1 MRQFGVQTN
10 EIAPIFSGDE
20 KILQSFHEQGTRTAS
35 KFGEAFS
42 CLMQNVAW
50 RLIAFHRVKYSTLL
64 YYISFLSR
72 HRNIENNTDNQCKE
86 PMKMTKIVELGN
98 LLGQIRSWDRQ
109 RQLKFGPNIS
119 KVKKDEEW
127 GGCGEA
133 GWGGREWKT
142 SVCSIAF
149 SSAIICSR
157 DDHNSRWSAI
167 LSAVLRGLCFN
178 LGICFFSLKQ
188 TKVDCFYNCH
198 TFKRKRSLG
207 TQNKRAVPS
216 KISDSLS

>member
-1 MRQFGVQTN
+1 MNLFMVGRFSETIWTH
-10 EIAPIFSGDE
+10 EIAPIFSEDE
-20 KILQSFHEQGTRTAS
+20 KILQSFLEQGTRTAS
-35 KFGEAFS
+35 KFGEAS
-42 CLMQNVAW
+42 LRLMQNVAW
-50 RLIAFHRVKYSTLL
+50 RLIAFHRVKNSTLL

-133 GWGGREWKT
+133 GWGGRE
-142 SVCSIAF
+142 
-149 SSAIICSR
+149 
-157 DDHNSRWSAI
+157 
-167 LSAVLRGLCFN
+167 
-178 LGICFFSLKQ
+178 
-188 TKVDCFYNCH
+188 
-198 TFKRKRSLG
+198 
-207 TQNKRAVPS
+207 
-216 KISDSLS
+216 

>member
-64 YYISFLSR
+64 CYISFLSR
-72 HRNIENNTDNQCKE
+72 HRNIDNNTDNQCKE

-109 RQLKFGPNIS
+109 RQLKLGPNIS
-119 KVKKDEEW
+119 MVKKDGEW
-127 GGCGEA
+127 GDVGRRDGGEGSERLA
-133 GWGGREWKT
+133 
-142 SVCSIAF
+142 SAALLSPQQ
-149 SSAIICSR
+149 SSAR
-157 DDHNSRWSAI
+157 AMTTI
-167 LSAVLRGLCFN
+167 LVGFSPYCLLFLSDLCFN

-188 TKVDCFYNCH
+188 TNVDCFFIIATH
-198 TFKRKRSLG
+198 SRGKEVW
-207 TQNKRAVPS
+207 VP
-216 KISDSLS
+216 KIRELYQAKFRIL

>member
-35 KFGEAFS
+35 KFGEAFTR
-42 CLMQNVAW
+42 LMQNVTW
-50 RLIAFHRVKYSTLL
+50 RLIAFHRVKNSTLL

-133 GWGGREWKT
+133 GWGGRE
-142 SVCSIAF
+142 
-149 SSAIICSR
+149 
-157 DDHNSRWSAI
+157 
-167 LSAVLRGLCFN
+167 
-178 LGICFFSLKQ
+178 
-188 TKVDCFYNCH
+188 
-198 TFKRKRSLG
+198 
-207 TQNKRAVPS
+207 
-216 KISDSLS
+216 